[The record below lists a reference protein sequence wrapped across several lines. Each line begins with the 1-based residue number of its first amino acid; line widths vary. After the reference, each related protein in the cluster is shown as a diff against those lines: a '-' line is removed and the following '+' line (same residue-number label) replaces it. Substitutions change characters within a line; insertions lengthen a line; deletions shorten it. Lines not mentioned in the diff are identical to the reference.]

1 MNHAVNL
8 TESLHMILRSL
19 HTTHSN
25 THSKPGPCRQQALRS
40 IIFSALTAIA
50 LFGASALWAHAGSL
64 DQNGGHYQ
72 FNSYHCHLGG
82 CEMPDTFN
90 RVGRDSLLI
99 DRRGREKFFNED
111 DWNFEQDFDNDCQS
125 TRQEMLVLTS
135 RVEARFTNPRN
146 CIVRTGE
153 WLDEYTGDVFTV
165 ATQVDIDHVIPR
177 LYAHTHGGDRWPQ
190 SKKIQFSNDPLNL
203 MIVEKRE
210 IRRKSNR
217 GPSRY
222 LPRKEFQ
229 CEYARLWRGLAAKYD
244 LDIDQSDN
252 SALKKIES
260 GCGSD

>member
-1 MNHAVNL
+1 
-8 TESLHMILRSL
+8 MISRLL
-19 HTTHSN
+19 DTAQSN
-25 THSKPGPCRQQALRS
+25 IQGNVQSNIHGKPVPPRHQALRS
-40 IIFSALTAIA
+40 VIGAALTVIT
-50 LFGASALWAHAGSL
+50 LLSTTTLWAHAGSL

-99 DRRGREKFFNED
+99 DRREREKFFNED

-165 ATQVDIDHVIPR
+165 ATQIDIDHVIPR

-203 MIVEKRE
+203 MLVEKRE
-210 IRRKSNR
+210 IRRKANR

-222 LPRKEFQ
+222 LPREAFQ
-229 CEYARLWRGLAAKYD
+229 CEYARLWRGLAEKYD
-244 LDIDQSDN
+244 LDIDQRDN
-252 SALKKIES
+252 SALNKIES